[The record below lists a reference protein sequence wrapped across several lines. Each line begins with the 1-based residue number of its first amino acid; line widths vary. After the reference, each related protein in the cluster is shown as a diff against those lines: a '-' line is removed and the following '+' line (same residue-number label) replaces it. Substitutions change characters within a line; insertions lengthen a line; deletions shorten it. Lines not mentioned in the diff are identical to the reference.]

1 MAGHRKHEPLYGSAR
16 LTVIYASVCV
26 TETNDDRGAGAG
38 HGGGMTNAAV
48 YAVFTT
54 EQTGTRGNRAEGFLE
69 LHVTGEKLDNVTE
82 AAC

>member
-1 MAGHRKHEPLYGSAR
+1 
-16 LTVIYASVCV
+16 
-26 TETNDDRGAGAG
+26 
-38 HGGGMTNAAV
+38 MTNAAV

-69 LHVTGEKLDNVTE
+69 LHVRGEKLDNVTE